1 MGPKSVPQS
10 CASTIRF
17 AALLLALPI
26 AGIADTQTT
35 TQTLSANISAA
46 GKLSLPVNVTLTTST
61 TRFGDFSGGVSV
73 SYWARTSAGGAG
85 SVTVQGGSEFTPATG
100 PAATQVTYTCTGATL
115 GTGCSGTQT
124 VQTATQTSVV
134 TIPGSVCTG
143 GGGSCSSTVPNTVQ
157 MQFNLANK
165 PSFKTGAYSMQLT
178 FTVSTL

>member
-1 MGPKSVPQS
+1 MCPKSATHS
-10 CASTIRF
+10 CGNTIRF
-17 AALLLALPI
+17 VVLLLTLPT
-26 AGIADTQTT
+26 AGIADTQMT
-35 TQTLSANISAA
+35 TQTLAASISPA
-46 GKLSLPVNVTLTTST
+46 GKLSVPVNVTLTNST
-61 TRFGDFSGGVSV
+61 TRFGDFSGGFSV

-85 SVTVQGGSEFTPATG
+85 SVTVQAGSAFSPPTG
-100 PAATQVTYTCTGATL
+100 PAVTQVTYICGGATL

-124 VQTATQTSVV
+124 IQTATQTPVV

-143 GGGSCSSTVPNTVQ
+143 GGGSCSSAVPNTVQ